1 VALEHRVRRSGRGA
15 TLRRQSKGNVLST
28 KQHWP
33 TWVTV
38 VAIVILIPPIVWA
51 LSGVLSIVAA
61 LSIGGI
67 LLIVGVVALFVWG
80 LKRAES

>member
-1 VALEHRVRRSGRGA
+1 V
-15 TLRRQSKGNVLST
+15 ST

-51 LSGVLSIVAA
+51 LSGVLSVVAA

-67 LLIVGVVALFVWG
+67 LLIVGVFALFVWG